1 MGHEQ
6 QIRRKAGVGMASED
20 WNIDLPAQ
28 KISHKS
34 LNFSIQFDGDPTSND
49 CEGKP
54 SRFPDELS
62 ALQKVRLLREAYD
75 AYIEAYESVKPQKQA
90 FGYNAKPAGS
100 PSSTPAA
107 TKPAPKSEPA
117 AGPASNKPTLSL
129 KRAGKPVSS

>member
-1 MGHEQ
+1 
-6 QIRRKAGVGMASED
+6 MASED

-28 KISHKS
+28 KISHKI

-62 ALQKVRLLREAYD
+62 ALEKVRLLREAYD
-75 AYIEAYESVKPQKQA
+75 AYIEAYESCKPQKQS

-100 PSSTPAA
+100 LPAA
-107 TKPAPKSEPA
+107 QPVARPAPKTEPTA
-117 AGPASNKPTLSL
+117 SPASNKPTLSL
-129 KRAGKPVSS
+129 KRTGKPVSS